1 MHLDTY
7 TRPKVQLFIISD
19 ITRKKA
25 PCWDIKKVFMLYDL
39 FYLKMVEAFQ
49 QQQSETH
56 TKYLEVIN
64 LRAITAK
71 PTSGNICWNRLYWQ
85 TYGRERHLMQ
95 NIARCQVHFCG
106 FPDSVCA
113 CVCVHAC
120 WHTCS
125 WIFRRLGMKSF
136 YLLYVWSFCKHV
148 SVGKD
153 STCMHDTQHTHINSI
168 HAYGLWTQVI
178 GLYENMAVCVCVCC
192 CFTLMQQICSLH
204 LSVTTQLETLRWKLF
219 CLKEAEL
226 LAGGHQSKFDY
237 RNCTP
242 VRTLK
247 RKKIFKAREMTLL
260 HSEKYILS

>member
-113 CVCVHAC
+113 CVCVCMHVDTLVAGYFAGLAWSPFTYCMCGPSVNMSVLERTQHAC
-120 WHTCS
+120 TIHNIHT
-125 WIFRRLGMKSF
+125 
-136 YLLYVWSFCKHV
+136 
-148 SVGKD
+148 
-153 STCMHDTQHTHINSI
+153 
-168 HAYGLWTQVI
+168 
-178 GLYENMAVCVCVCC
+178 
-192 CFTLMQQICSLH
+192 
-204 LSVTTQLETLRWKLF
+204 
-219 CLKEAEL
+219 
-226 LAGGHQSKFDY
+226 
-237 RNCTP
+237 
-242 VRTLK
+242 
-247 RKKIFKAREMTLL
+247 
-260 HSEKYILS
+260 